1 MSLEFAIVSDTHW
14 KERGPDLERLCHRL
28 YGASLILHAGDVV
41 SVEVLEALEQ
51 VAPVIAVAGN
61 CCQASLRQRL
71 PLQREEDLQGL
82 KLGLFH
88 GHLVN
93 LAQPYAIVET
103 FSEDVQLIIHGHTHL
118 ARHEECQGRWIFN
131 PGSVSEP
138 RYGTPASYGWAVWDQ
153 GQLRLEHR
161 RF

>member
-14 KERGPDLERLCHRL
+14 KQRVPDLDRLCHRL
-28 YGASLILHAGDVV
+28 QGAELIVHAGDVV
-41 SVEVLEALEQ
+41 SPEVLQALEE

-61 CCQASLRQRL
+61 CCQAALRQRL
-71 PLQREEDLQGL
+71 PLQREEDLRGL

-93 LAQPYAIVET
+93 LGQPYAILDA
-103 FSEDVQLIIHGHTHL
+103 FSDSVRLIVHGHTHL
-118 ARHEECQGRWIFN
+118 ARHEECEGRAIFN

-138 RYGTPASYGWAVWDQ
+138 RYGTPASYGWARWQD
-153 GQLRLEHR
+153 GQLHLEHR